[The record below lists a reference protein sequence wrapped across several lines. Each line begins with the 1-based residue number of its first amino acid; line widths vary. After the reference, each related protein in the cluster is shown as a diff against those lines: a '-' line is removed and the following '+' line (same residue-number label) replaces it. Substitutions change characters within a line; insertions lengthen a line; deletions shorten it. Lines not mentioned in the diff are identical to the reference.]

1 VKRRNQPNH
10 ALELAAHSAGFLGV
24 RGVAYAMYCDR
35 TEFDAFHA
43 ARGEQCDYDTM
54 RDEVSLYEFD
64 GNSSFDLSMDSDT
77 GNSSAESGWFGSFD
91 GDGDNGLGGDGGGD
105 GGGSD

>member
-1 VKRRNQPNH
+1 
-10 ALELAAHSAGFLGV
+10 
-24 RGVAYAMYCDR
+24 
-35 TEFDAFHA
+35 
-43 ARGEQCDYDTM
+43 M